1 MSFDIYRKRRDCNNK
16 ICFQFSVIITY
27 INLRSVKLYVLI
39 NNFCSFGKVFACLI
53 VIAGGIYKL
62 AGGHTENLASGWSG
76 TTNHV
81 GHIALAFYNGL
92 WAYDGWS
99 SVTIVTEEIK
109 RPERFVSF
117 SIHRS

>member
-1 MSFDIYRKRRDCNNK
+1 M
-16 ICFQFSVIITY
+16 
-27 INLRSVKLYVLI
+27 
-39 NNFCSFGKVFACLI
+39 CSFGKVFACLI

-62 AGGHTENLASGWSG
+62 AGGHTENLENGFAG
-76 TTNHV
+76 TTTHV

-109 RPERFVSF
+109 RPER
-117 SIHRS
+117 